1 MSCILGLTGG
11 IGSGKTTAADAFRA
25 LGVPVVDADSISRSL
40 TAAGGAALPEIVRVF
55 GRAMITPE
63 GALDRARMR
72 EAVFRDPDA
81 RARLEAILHPLIARM
96 SEEEIRRAAAEHD
109 LVVYD
114 CPLLLEVPG
123 LRERV
128 DAVLSIDVAE
138 SLQVARVM
146 ARSGLTAEAVSRIA
160 AAQIPRA
167 ERIARSDWVIFNGG
181 TLEDLREAVADI
193 FRRLANARR

>member
-25 LGVPVVDADSISRSL
+25 LGVPVVDADAISRSL

-63 GALDRARMR
+63 GGLDRARMR

-81 RARLEAILHPLIARM
+81 RARLEAILHPLIARL
-96 SEEEIRRAAAEHD
+96 SEEEIRSAAAEHD

-114 CPLLLEVPG
+114 CPLLFEVPG

-128 DAVLSIDVAE
+128 NAVLVIDTDE
-138 SLQVARVM
+138 TTQIERVM
-146 ARSGLTAEAVSRIA
+146 SRNELSIETVKRIISV
-160 AAQIPRA
+160 QIPRQH
-167 ERIARSDWVIFNGG
+167 RIIEANFVIFNGG
-181 TLEDLREAVADI
+181 SIEELKQSIEKL
-193 FRRLANARR
+193 LKHLKLH